1 MSEVRFKGKKINIPK
16 IGILWIPTA
25 KIELIANGKN
35 YFCEMIVDSGAD
47 ITLIPRSLGE
57 FLGFSFTGEKIQEI
71 RGIGEGTLPYIVKT
85 IELRIGNFKFKCLIG
100 IALIEGIPLILGRFD
115 VFDSFNIEFRQKEG
129 LTIFRLG
136 DKRSL

>member
-16 IGILWIPTA
+16 VGILWIPTA
-25 KIELIANGKN
+25 KIELIANRKI

-71 RGIGEGTLPYIVKT
+71 RGIEEGTLPYVTKTLEVK
-85 IELRIGNFKFKCLIG
+85 IGNFKFKCRIG
-100 IALIEGIPLILGRFD
+100 IALIEKIPLILGRLD
-115 VFDSFNIEFRQKEG
+115 VFDNFDIEFKQKESN
-129 LTIFRLG
+129 TIFRTR
-136 DKRSL
+136 K